1 MSVKDMIKKS
11 VLESGVFDQYNISSI
26 LVALAAALALGIL
39 IFLVY
44 RRFYTGVIY
53 SRTFAVTLV
62 GMTVLTCM
70 VTLAISTN
78 VVISLGMVGALS
90 IVRFRTAVKDPMDLL
105 YLFWAI
111 TTGITAGAGMYVL
124 ALLAAAIMIFMIILF
139 YSRQQRGK
147 IYIAVIHY
155 SGDEAGD
162 EVIRC
167 FGKRKYFIKS
177 KTMRKEKTEMAVE
190 IFCKQTDMDFM
201 EKIRAIEHVDD
212 VTLISIMGNIMAK
225 KRVIRCLI
233 IILTIVLAAGVEMFW
248 LSRRKTIKQYKES
261 QAAFGNPLMGY
272 VPSAWYNEVSEDIS
286 LLYMDITWAELEPEE
301 GVYNWASID
310 EENQISRWR
319 KEGKHLVLRFVCDIP
334 SDEEHMDIPEWLYEK
349 SGEAG
354 RWYDGEDGKGFAPDY
369 NNPTIISC
377 HRKAVRAIGEHFGQ
391 DGLISYVELGSLGHW
406 GEWHVNYS
414 EGIQRIPRE
423 AVRDKYILPWTEA
436 FPDAMILMRR
446 PFASAEKYGFGLYND
461 MTGQRRPHRAGWAG
475 SIMVVN
481 MIRQVKRM

>member
-1 MSVKDMIKKS
+1 
-11 VLESGVFDQYNISSI
+11 
-26 LVALAAALALGIL
+26 
-39 IFLVY
+39 
-44 RRFYTGVIY
+44 
-53 SRTFAVTLV
+53 
-62 GMTVLTCM
+62 
-70 VTLAISTN
+70 
-78 VVISLGMVGALS
+78 
-90 IVRFRTAVKDPMDLL
+90 
-105 YLFWAI
+105 
-111 TTGITAGAGMYVL
+111 
-124 ALLAAAIMIFMIILF
+124 
-139 YSRQQRGK
+139 
-147 IYIAVIHY
+147 
-155 SGDEAGD
+155 
-162 EVIRC
+162 
-167 FGKRKYFIKS
+167 
-177 KTMRKEKTEMAVE
+177 
-190 IFCKQTDMDFM
+190 
-201 EKIRAIEHVDD
+201 
-212 VTLISIMGNIMAK
+212 
-225 KRVIRCLI
+225 
-233 IILTIVLAAGVEMFW
+233 MFW

-349 SGEAG
+349 SGKAG
-354 RWYDGEDGKGFAPDY
+354 KWYDGEYGKGFAPDY

-377 HRKAVRAIGEHFGQ
+377 HEQAVKALGEHFGQ

-461 MTGQRRPHRAGWAG
+461 MTGQPEATQSWFDWINNGGEYDQTGEKNVIVPMKDFWKTAPSG
-475 SIMVVN
+475 GEFTSSLSMEEMLDTNLSGTVE
-481 MIRQVKRM
+481 MIREAHTTFLGPKIPDENYVDGYKEVLKNMGYRLWISMAELKNTAKGSRLKLTWENSGVAPMYKEWPVYVYIEDESGKLVEKSRISIKISSLLPGEKATTLTALETERLNSLLEKGYRLSVGIEDPMTEFPCVRFAMEALYQEGKNYLW

>member
-1 MSVKDMIKKS
+1 
-11 VLESGVFDQYNISSI
+11 
-26 LVALAAALALGIL
+26 
-39 IFLVY
+39 
-44 RRFYTGVIY
+44 
-53 SRTFAVTLV
+53 
-62 GMTVLTCM
+62 
-70 VTLAISTN
+70 
-78 VVISLGMVGALS
+78 
-90 IVRFRTAVKDPMDLL
+90 
-105 YLFWAI
+105 
-111 TTGITAGAGMYVL
+111 
-124 ALLAAAIMIFMIILF
+124 
-139 YSRQQRGK
+139 
-147 IYIAVIHY
+147 
-155 SGDEAGD
+155 
-162 EVIRC
+162 
-167 FGKRKYFIKS
+167 
-177 KTMRKEKTEMAVE
+177 
-190 IFCKQTDMDFM
+190 
-201 EKIRAIEHVDD
+201 
-212 VTLISIMGNIMAK
+212 
-225 KRVIRCLI
+225 
-233 IILTIVLAAGVEMFW
+233 MFW

-377 HRKAVRAIGEHFGQ
+377 HEQAVKALGEHFGQ

-436 FPDAMILMRR
+436 FPDARILMRR

-461 MTGQRRPHRAGWAG
+461 MTGQPEATQSWFDWINNGGKYDQTGEKNVIVPMKDFWKTAPSG
-475 SIMVVN
+475 GEFTSSLSMEEMLDTNLSGTVE
-481 MIRQVKRM
+481 MIREAHTTFLGPKIPDENYVDGYKEVLKNMGYRLWVSMAELKNTAKGSRLKLTWENSGVAPMYKEWPVYVYIEDESGKLVEKSRISIKISSLLPGEKEVTLTALETERLNSLLEKGYRLSVGIEDPMTEFPCVRFAMEALYQEGKNYLW

>member
-1 MSVKDMIKKS
+1 
-11 VLESGVFDQYNISSI
+11 
-26 LVALAAALALGIL
+26 
-39 IFLVY
+39 
-44 RRFYTGVIY
+44 
-53 SRTFAVTLV
+53 
-62 GMTVLTCM
+62 
-70 VTLAISTN
+70 
-78 VVISLGMVGALS
+78 
-90 IVRFRTAVKDPMDLL
+90 
-105 YLFWAI
+105 
-111 TTGITAGAGMYVL
+111 
-124 ALLAAAIMIFMIILF
+124 
-139 YSRQQRGK
+139 
-147 IYIAVIHY
+147 
-155 SGDEAGD
+155 
-162 EVIRC
+162 
-167 FGKRKYFIKS
+167 
-177 KTMRKEKTEMAVE
+177 
-190 IFCKQTDMDFM
+190 
-201 EKIRAIEHVDD
+201 
-212 VTLISIMGNIMAK
+212 
-225 KRVIRCLI
+225 
-233 IILTIVLAAGVEMFW
+233 MFW

-349 SGEAG
+349 SGKAG
-354 RWYDGEDGKGFAPDY
+354 KWYDGEYGKGFAPDY

-377 HRKAVRAIGEHFGQ
+377 HEQAVKALGEHFGQ

-446 PFASAEKYGFGLYND
+446 PFAAAEKYGFGLYND
-461 MTGQRRPHRAGWAG
+461 MTGQPEATQSWFDWINNGGEYDQTGEKNVIVPMKDFWKTAPSG
-475 SIMVVN
+475 GEFTSSLSMEEMLDTNLSGTVE
-481 MIRQVKRM
+481 MIREAHTTFLGPKIPDENYVDGYKEVLKNMGYRLWISMAELKNTAKGSRLKLTWENSGVAPMYKEWPVYVYIEDESGKLVEKSRISIKISSLLPGEKATTLTALETERLNSLLEKGYRLSVGIEDPMTELPCVRFAMETLYQEGKNYLW

>member
-1 MSVKDMIKKS
+1 
-11 VLESGVFDQYNISSI
+11 
-26 LVALAAALALGIL
+26 
-39 IFLVY
+39 
-44 RRFYTGVIY
+44 
-53 SRTFAVTLV
+53 
-62 GMTVLTCM
+62 
-70 VTLAISTN
+70 
-78 VVISLGMVGALS
+78 
-90 IVRFRTAVKDPMDLL
+90 
-105 YLFWAI
+105 
-111 TTGITAGAGMYVL
+111 
-124 ALLAAAIMIFMIILF
+124 
-139 YSRQQRGK
+139 
-147 IYIAVIHY
+147 
-155 SGDEAGD
+155 
-162 EVIRC
+162 
-167 FGKRKYFIKS
+167 
-177 KTMRKEKTEMAVE
+177 
-190 IFCKQTDMDFM
+190 
-201 EKIRAIEHVDD
+201 
-212 VTLISIMGNIMAK
+212 
-225 KRVIRCLI
+225 
-233 IILTIVLAAGVEMFW
+233 MFW

-349 SGEAG
+349 SGKAG
-354 RWYDGEDGKGFAPDY
+354 KWYDGEYGKGFAPDY

-377 HRKAVRAIGEHFGQ
+377 HEQAVKALGEHFGQ

-446 PFASAEKYGFGLYND
+446 PFAAAEKYGFGLYND
-461 MTGQRRPHRAGWAG
+461 MTGQPEATQSWLGWINNGGEYDQTGEKNVIVPMKDFWKTAPSG
-475 SIMVVN
+475 GEFTSSLSMEEMLDTNLSGTVE
-481 MIRQVKRM
+481 MIREAHTTFLGPKIPDENYVDGYKEVLKNMGYRLWISMAELKNTAKGSRLKLTWENSGVAPMYKEWPVYVYIEDESGKLVEKSRISIKISSLLPGEKATTLTALETERLNSLLEKGYRLSVGIEDPMTELPCVRFAMETLYQEGKNYLW

>member
-1 MSVKDMIKKS
+1 
-11 VLESGVFDQYNISSI
+11 
-26 LVALAAALALGIL
+26 
-39 IFLVY
+39 
-44 RRFYTGVIY
+44 
-53 SRTFAVTLV
+53 
-62 GMTVLTCM
+62 
-70 VTLAISTN
+70 
-78 VVISLGMVGALS
+78 
-90 IVRFRTAVKDPMDLL
+90 
-105 YLFWAI
+105 
-111 TTGITAGAGMYVL
+111 
-124 ALLAAAIMIFMIILF
+124 
-139 YSRQQRGK
+139 
-147 IYIAVIHY
+147 
-155 SGDEAGD
+155 
-162 EVIRC
+162 
-167 FGKRKYFIKS
+167 
-177 KTMRKEKTEMAVE
+177 
-190 IFCKQTDMDFM
+190 
-201 EKIRAIEHVDD
+201 
-212 VTLISIMGNIMAK
+212 
-225 KRVIRCLI
+225 
-233 IILTIVLAAGVEMFW
+233 MFW

-349 SGEAG
+349 SGKAG
-354 RWYDGEDGKGFAPDY
+354 KWYDGEYGKGFAPDY
-369 NNPTIISC
+369 NSPTIISC
-377 HRKAVRAIGEHFGQ
+377 HKKAVRAIGEHFGQ

-461 MTGQRRPHRAGWAG
+461 MTGQPEATQSWFDWINNGGKYDQTGEKNVIVPMKDFWKTAPSG
-475 SIMVVN
+475 GEFTSSLSMEEMLDTNLSGTVE
-481 MIRQVKRM
+481 MIREAHTTFLGPKIPDENYVDGYKEVLKNMGYRLWISMAELKNTAKGSRLKLIWENSGVAPMYKEWPVYVYIEDESGKLVEKSMISIKISSLLPGEKATTLTALETERLNSLLEKGYRLSVGIEDPMTELPCVRFAMETLYQEGKNYLW